1 MHRVTLRNH
10 YLLIKQNLLSI
21 VLYLVIITIALLA
34 QFKGSELFIIFMALG
49 FSPVIILHYTYY
61 MQAKDM
67 QIEFTTDGMKVFQGE
82 TLQIIK
88 DEDIVRIDLY
98 MSVSMYETGYAS
110 GRLLSE
116 EYYYAIIVT
125 NSGEIIINNLL
136 YPDLL
141 NIDRYLNLSKFKY
154 HTKLF
159 AFLP

>member
-1 MHRVTLRNH
+1 
-10 YLLIKQNLLSI
+10 
-21 VLYLVIITIALLA
+21 
-34 QFKGSELFIIFMALG
+34 
-49 FSPVIILHYTYY
+49 